1 MRVKIY
7 YNGVVRDATPEE
19 AAAYRAAM
27 VEDGPVLPT
36 AEERLE
42 ALEAAMLEM
51 LGVDANG

>member
-1 MRVKIY
+1 MKIY